1 MNEEQY
7 MKSILD
13 IPKEVYME
21 KFTPMEERV
30 KGTDIEEGFK
40 VLKEKIGDKDFE
52 KYFNVLIKIKKH
64 EKDMMIITPK
74 ESHRSII
81 MREYFNLLKEIFNVT
96 NIIIVAQAI

>member
-7 MKSILD
+7 MKSIVD

-40 VLKEKIGDKDFE
+40 KLKEKIGDKDFE
-52 KYFNVLIKIKKH
+52 KYFNGLIKIKKH
-64 EKDMMIITPK
+64 EKDMMIITPR

-81 MREYFNLLKEIFNVT
+81 MREYFDLLKEIFNVT
-96 NIIIVAQAI
+96 NIIMVAQAI